1 MEKGVVISGFGGQG
15 VMLAGELLAEAGKEE
30 GKYVTFLPSYGPEMR
45 GGTANCHVIVSD
57 TPIASPIIGY
67 PKAAIVLNLPSL
79 DKYEPLMK
87 KEGILIINKTLVP
100 REVKRADVRVLQIDA
115 QHVAEELGN
124 QKVVNMILLGAYIE
138 IEKPVKIES
147 LKNALK
153 DYLTGRKAELIEI
166 NERALNRGAEIA
178 REFMG
183 VKK

>member
-57 TPIASPIIGY
+57 TTIASPLIGY

-79 DKYEPLMK
+79 AKYEPLMK
-87 KEGILIINKTLVP
+87 KDGIIIINKTLVP
-100 REVKRADVRVLQIDA
+100 REVKRDDVRVLQIDA
-115 QHVAEELGN
+115 QHVAEDLGN
-124 QKVVNMILLGAYIE
+124 KKVVNMILLGAYVE
-138 IEKPVKIES
+138 IEKPVKIET

-153 DYLTGRKAELIEI
+153 SYLTGRKAELIEV
-166 NERALNRGAEIA
+166 NERALEKGAEIA
-178 REFMG
+178 RDFMG
-183 VKK
+183 VK